1 MAGGLVLSLIVSFI
15 SLVKTSELNT
25 PGLQGKSSWYHENP
39 WEISD
44 FISCANAHL
53 MVRKRCKIS
62 CGPDFNFQYAMALNV
77 YVDGDCSA
85 VNLTLRSQNRSI
97 EFICIMPLLVRDHV
111 QTALI

>member
-1 MAGGLVLSLIVSFI
+1 MGGGLVISLIVSFI

-62 CGPDFNFQYAMALNV
+62 CGPVSNFQYAMAL
-77 YVDGDCSA
+77 YVDCSA
-85 VNLTLRSQNRSI
+85 VNLTLRSQTMSI
-97 EFICIMPLLVRDHV
+97 EFICIMLLLVRDHV
-111 QTALI
+111 ETALI